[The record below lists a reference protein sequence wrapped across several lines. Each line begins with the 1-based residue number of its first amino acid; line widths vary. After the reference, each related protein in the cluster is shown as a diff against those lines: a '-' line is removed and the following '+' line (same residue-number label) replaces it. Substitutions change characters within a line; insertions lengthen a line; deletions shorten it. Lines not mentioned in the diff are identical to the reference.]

1 MFNKNF
7 RLQKNLFM
15 FFSTDGET
23 DDWFIKNFD
32 YSIYNSIKI

>member
-1 MFNKNF
+1 
-7 RLQKNLFM
+7 M

-32 YSIYNSIKI
+32 YSIYNSIKMQDYIILLKYLI

>member
-1 MFNKNF
+1 
-7 RLQKNLFM
+7 M

-32 YSIYNSIKI
+32 YSIYNSIKMQD